1 MDDVFNRLK
10 VKIYALMTQCDSLQ
24 AANDRLKQTT
34 SLLLREKEILQ
45 AKHEDTIS
53 QIETMVSRLKLL
65 EKPQ

>member
-45 AKHEDTIS
+45 AKHKDTIS